1 MRDCGSKHSLAQPR
15 PGVRSAAAACFSL
28 AEFRQKENFKILK
41 FGHIVSCGGREG
53 SIVRT
58 EKKYTYIVKIARIS
72 RFDFQSVAIFIE
84 S

>member
-1 MRDCGSKHSLAQPR
+1 MAQNTLSRNRDLEFDQ
-15 PGVRSAAAACFSL
+15 AACFSL
-28 AEFRQKENFKILK
+28 AKFRQKENLKIFK

-58 EKKYTYIVKIARIS
+58 EKNYTYIKKIARIS
-72 RFDFQSVAIFIE
+72 IFGFHSVAIIIE